1 MSLRKSVAKRLHVW
15 ILVSL
20 FVLVPKVLYI
30 TALVIVPFLP
40 FAAGAKLAIASVLI
54 VVAEVVFFGLAFFVG
69 KEVISRYRGYIDPRR
84 WHAYRFTSQ
93 RLP

>member
-1 MSLRKSVAKRLHVW
+1 MSTRELIAGRLRVW

-40 FAAGAKLAIASVLI
+40 FAAGAKLALASVLI
-54 VVAEVVFFGLAFFVG
+54 VAAEVVFFGLAFFVG

-84 WHAYRFTSQ
+84 WLVKR
-93 RLP
+93 